1 MADDRRLDA
10 VVVRLDGQPL
20 AAERAD
26 LLRAVLVESSVQL
39 PDTFTLRFDDPFFE
53 LYDAAALRIGS
64 QVEIAFRT
72 EAAPHRVTVGE
83 VTAIAVQPGPNGRH
97 ELVASGMDVGH
108 RLARG
113 PKSRSF
119 LQVTYADVACRIADE
134 HGLDA
139 DVDASG
145 EVHEYVLQRHETDR
159 ALLLRLGRRI
169 GFDTWVS
176 ERTLHFRER
185 PAAEQAAPALRWGEE
200 LESFRVRY
208 SSTERC
214 DEVSVR
220 GWDPVGKRGIVGRAT
235 RRDHG
240 TSAPAA
246 EEHADEAHAAFGP
259 VVRCAGQFPVA
270 DQAEADALAAG
281 LLQRA
286 TSGEF
291 VAKITTAGD
300 PRITAGADIQVE
312 GVGTRLSGRYLVTS
326 VEHRYEVGAPYRT
339 RFECGGKDPGAL
351 AELTGGTGGVGATG
365 GEDAHRWGRMVVGI
379 VTNGDDPEQLGR
391 VKVLFPSLT
400 DEDESTWARIL
411 APGAGPDRGLQCLP
425 EVGDEVLVAFEHD
438 DPHRPI
444 VLGGL
449 WNRDDLP
456 PDADTVAGGEVAARI
471 WRSRIGHE
479 LRLDDAADEV
489 ALRLGDDDAGLRLA
503 AAESTLHG
511 DRMLRLV
518 AQELELTADRRIR
531 IAAPSI
537 EIDGSGDVTIT
548 GGVIRLN

>member
-1 MADDRRLDA
+1 VADDRRLDA
-10 VVVRLDGQPL
+10 VVVTLDGQPL
-20 AAERAD
+20 PAEQAD
-26 LLRAVLVESSVQL
+26 LLRAVLVECSVQL
-39 PDTFTLRFDDPFFE
+39 PDTFTLRFDDPYFE
-53 LYDAAALRIGS
+53 LYDAATLRIGS
-64 QVEIAFRT
+64 QVDIAFRT
-72 EAAPHRVTVGE
+72 EAAPHRVTTGE
-83 VTAIAVQPGPNGRH
+83 VTALAVQPGPNGRH
-97 ELVASGMDVGH
+97 ELVASGMDVAH

-119 LQVTYADVACRIADE
+119 LQVTYADIASRIADE

-139 DVDASG
+139 DVDATG
-145 EVHEYVLQRHETDR
+145 EVHEYVLQRNETDR

-169 GFDTWVS
+169 GFDTWIS

-185 PAAEQAAPALRWGEE
+185 PTAEQAPPVLRWGED

-214 DEVSVR
+214 DEVTVR
-220 GWDPVGKRGIVGRAT
+220 GWDPVGKRGIVGRAA
-235 RRDHG
+235 RRDLG
-240 TSAPAA
+240 TTAPAA
-246 EEHADEAHAAFGP
+246 EEHADEARAAFGP
-259 VVRCAGQFPVA
+259 VERCAGQFPIG
-270 DQAEADALAAG
+270 DQAEADALAAA

-286 TSGEF
+286 TSGEL
-291 VAKITTAGD
+291 VAKVIAAGD
-300 PRITAGADIQVE
+300 PRIGAGADIQIE

-326 VEHRYEVGAPYRT
+326 VQHRYEVGAPYRT
-339 RFECGGKDPGAL
+339 RFACGGKDPTSL
-351 AELTGGTGGVGATG
+351 AELTGGAG
-365 GEDAHRWGRMVVGI
+365 GEDERRWGRMVVGI

-400 DEDESTWARIL
+400 DDDESTWARTV
-411 APGAGPDRGLQCLP
+411 APGAGPERGLQCLP

-438 DPHRPI
+438 DPHRPV

-456 PDADTVAGGEVAARI
+456 PDRSAAAGGEVAART
-471 WRSRIGHE
+471 WRSRVGHQ

-489 ALRLGDDDAGLRLA
+489 ELRLGDTAAGLRLTA
-503 AAESTLHG
+503 PESTLHG
-511 DRMLRLV
+511 ERLLRLT

-531 IAAPSI
+531 IAAPSV
-537 EIDGSGDVTIT
+537 EIDGSGDVTVT

>member
-1 MADDRRLDA
+1 VPDDRRLDA
-10 VVVRLDGQPL
+10 VVVTLDGQPL

-26 LLRAVLVESSVQL
+26 LLRAVLVECSVQL

-53 LYDAAALRIGS
+53 LYDAAVLRIGS

-72 EAAPHRVTVGE
+72 EEAPRRVTTGE
-83 VTAIAVQPGPNGRH
+83 VTALAVQPGPNGRH

-119 LQVTYADVACRIADE
+119 LQMTSADIACRIADE

-139 DVDASG
+139 DVDATG
-145 EVHEYVLQRHETDR
+145 EVHDYVLQRHETDR
-159 ALLLRLGRRI
+159 SLLVRLGRRI

-176 ERTLHFRER
+176 ERTLHFRQR
-185 PAAEQAAPALRWGEE
+185 PAAEQAAPELRWGED

-214 DEVSVR
+214 DEVTVR
-220 GWDPVGKRGIVGRAT
+220 GWDPIGKRGIVGRAS

-240 TSAPAA
+240 TTAPAA
-246 EEHADEAHAAFGP
+246 EEHADEARTAFGS
-259 VVRCAGQFPVA
+259 VERCAGQFPVG

-291 VAKITTAGD
+291 VAKVTAAGD
-300 PRITAGADIQVE
+300 PRIAAGADIE
-312 GVGTRLSGRYLVTS
+312 IAGVGTRLSGRYLVTS
-326 VEHRYEVGAPYRT
+326 VEHRYEVGAPYRS
-339 RFECGGKDPGAL
+339 RFECGGKDPTSL
-351 AELTGGTGGVGATG
+351 AELTGGAG
-365 GEDAHRWGRMVVGI
+365 GEDARRWGRMVVGV

-400 DEDESTWARIL
+400 DEDESTWARTV

-438 DPHRPI
+438 DPHRPV
-444 VLGGL
+444 VLGGM
-449 WNRDDLP
+449 WNREDLP
-456 PDADTVAGGEVAARI
+456 PDREAAAGGQVTART
-471 WRSRIGHE
+471 WRSRVGHE
-479 LRLDDAADEV
+479 LRLDDAGDEV
-489 ALRLGDDDAGLRLA
+489 VLRLGDDTAGLRLN
-503 AAESTLHG
+503 AAESALHG
-511 DRMLRLV
+511 ERVLRV
-518 AQELELTADRRIR
+518 DAQELALTADRRIR
-531 IAAPSI
+531 IAAPSV
-537 EIDGSGDVTIT
+537 EIDGSGDVTVT